1 MKILVFAKQ
10 IPDVNKIDYDPV
22 TNRIIRENVPLSMN
36 SFDKKAVEEA
46 IRLKEK
52 NGYETMVAT
61 MGPPQSKDILNEA
74 LRMGIDRAFLI
85 SDRKFGGSDTLAT
98 SRILSA
104 FTKIVSPDI
113 ILMGKYSLDGETSQ
127 VPPEVAVFT
136 GYSFKSSISKIE
148 VEDNGKTLIVEHESE
163 NGLSRIRIPTP
174 AVLSVSEKI
183 NRARAIKQDTPDMFE
198 KIEVYDSVKLGIDI
212 VGSEYSPTVV
222 TGTRKIESY
231 RNVEMLDFNEEVY
244 DKVIRIIREN
254 REVKSSVDMI
264 ALKDPGEKADTI
276 LGVAIN
282 DKRTAGEIS
291 SKISQLANEHSLHVT
306 VFGNIDPESDSGI
319 ISHDY
324 YYLNTSSNEEFAD
337 GLTEFIN
344 EKKPRYVIFPSTV
357 DGREIAG
364 TVAGKLELGLTADCV
379 DLEIRDGKLIQY
391 KPAFGGG
398 IVASI
403 YSKTS
408 PQMSTVRPGMFKR
421 LKSSNKQKVI
431 EIKNLFKS
439 RNEVLENTPVP
450 SEYLP
455 LGSSNLVIGVGR
467 GLKKKEMLK
476 DILGLAGILNAAVG
490 GTRPIVDM
498 GFMPRQQ
505 QIGLTG
511 SSISPGVYIALGVSG
526 HANHVVG
533 IRYCGKILAINS
545 DPSAEIFKF
554 ADYGIIAD
562 IQDFIRGFTKYL
574 SEVKSG
580 IPGS

>member
-1 MKILVFAKQ
+1 MKVLVFAKQ
-10 IPDVNKIDYDPV
+10 IPDVNRIDYDPK

-36 SFDKKAVEEA
+36 SFDRKAVEEA

-52 NGYETMVAT
+52 HGYEIMVAT

-74 LRMGIDRAFLI
+74 LRMGMDRAFLI

-104 FTKIVSPDI
+104 FVKIVSPDI

-148 VEDNGKTLIVEHESE
+148 VEDSRKTLIVEHENE
-163 NGLSRIRIPTP
+163 RGLSKIRIPIP

-183 NRARAIKQDTPDMFE
+183 NRARAIKQDTPDMSE
-198 KIEVYDSVKLGIDI
+198 RIEIYDSVKLGIDL

-222 TGTRKIESY
+222 TGTRKIESF
-231 RNVEMLDFNEEVY
+231 RNVEMLDLNAEVY
-244 DKVIRIIREN
+244 DKVSRIIREN
-254 REVKSSVDMI
+254 REVKSGVDLI
-264 ALKDPGEKADTI
+264 VLKDPGDKSDTI

-291 SKISQLANEHSLHVT
+291 SKISQLANEHNLRAT
-306 VFGNIDPESDSGI
+306 VFGNIDPEEESGI
-319 ISHDY
+319 SCHDY
-324 YYLNTSSNEEFAD
+324 YYLDTGSNEEFEE
-337 GLTEFIN
+337 GLTEFIKL
-344 EKKPRYVIFPSTV
+344 KKPRYVIFPSTV

-364 TVAGKLELGLTADCV
+364 TIAARLELGLTADCV
-379 DLEIRDGKLIQY
+379 DLEIKDGKLIQY

-403 YSKTS
+403 YSKTD
-408 PQMSTVRPGMFKR
+408 PQMTTVRPGMFKA
-421 LKSSNKQKVI
+421 LKPENPPKVI
-431 EIKNLFKS
+431 DVRNTFRS

-450 SEYLP
+450 SEYMP

-467 GLKKKEMLK
+467 GLKKREMLK
-476 DILGLAGILNAAVG
+476 EILGLAGMLDAAVG

-533 IRYCGKILAINS
+533 IRYCSKILAVNS

-562 IQDFIRGFTKYL
+562 IQDFIHRFMNYL
-574 SEVKSG
+574 NESG
-580 IPGS
+580 PGRPGS